1 MVKMTKQ
8 IDISVTFLENISRNS
23 KSSEICKFGKIFK
36 NNSTKKNRR
45 NKSLPSQN
53 VTNEA
58 FKLIGHYFGTYDVCK
73 LDRKGVL

>member
-1 MVKMTKQ
+1 MSKQ
-8 IDISVTFLENISRNS
+8 IDIAATFLENISRNS
-23 KSSEICKFGKIFK
+23 KSSELCKFRKLVK
-36 NNSTKKNRR
+36 NDLTWKKNKR